1 MMGLDQDKEIERK
14 VGQEHK
20 EKNVENLSFS
30 MKENYRNKENY
41 VERKN
46 VEIEVKTSPK
56 IEDNKVENWLDVA
69 RKKLKKIEKET
80 PKKIMKKKILKH
92 ENITTGTSNR
102 RKKLVIGER
111 KNTKVNEIKN
121 MFENIKRNKEE
132 KKPTPKKK
140 ILKPDDGMSSLKAGK
155 LLTDV
160 KMNRNSVNIV
170 DSPGKSELN
179 LKFDQPTIDALRQR
193 NDEVGKQT
201 RNKKF
206 SNV

>member
-14 VGQEHK
+14 VGLEYK
-20 EKNVENLSFS
+20 EKKVENLSFS
-30 MKENYRNKENY
+30 KKENYRNKENY

-56 IEDNKVENWLDVA
+56 TEDNKVENWLDIA

-80 PKKIMKKKILKH
+80 PKKIMKKKIMKH

-102 RKKLVIGER
+102 RKKVVIGER

-121 MFENIKRNKEE
+121 MFENIKRNTEE

-140 ILKPDDGMSSLKAGK
+140 ILKPDDGMSSLKVGK